1 MSKRAIVITLVS
13 ISFIVLVGVGVF
25 TFVMRSSRSPG
36 CPTCG
41 EKAVTTT
48 GSEELTLEQALRTD
62 YAEKLASARQGLAE
76 GEVAPTITG
85 VQFAEGPTIV
95 YDWRPDEKPSPASDY
110 LFASVLRDWAK
121 MFEGL
126 QIVLVISGPT
136 AEAFA
141 NVMDSI
147 VEDQVTVI
155 LDPFGKI
162 RANYELLNFPRGML
176 FLVDQDGSIV
186 GRARGIQEE
195 NWYYLSQVVE
205 AHARGESPKTE
216 NMPFAVRHPKSTL
229 GNTVQIAGLTDISG
243 NPAPV
248 DMFRGQ
254 VTMVYFFA
262 PYCQPCAVATE
273 VTKQLHEE
281 FGDRVQFIGLA
292 HVLSRDTVYWAHI
305 CATRYDAKESW
316 AWTIPE
322 GNDGAQRYVEERVVA
337 LKDYIVGIEFPVLI
351 DWDDRVMGAWGMG
364 LCGFPSWAIL
374 DHDGRL
380 VQMVPG
386 GAMWYN
392 RNGQRVET
400 TSPPV
405 DWLREMLSAA
415 LTIERSR

>member
-1 MSKRAIVITLVS
+1 
-13 ISFIVLVGVGVF
+13 
-25 TFVMRSSRSPG
+25 
-36 CPTCG
+36 
-41 EKAVTTT
+41 
-48 GSEELTLEQALRTD
+48 
-62 YAEKLASARQGLAE
+62 
-76 GEVAPTITG
+76 
-85 VQFAEGPTIV
+85 
-95 YDWRPDEKPSPASDY
+95 
-110 LFASVLRDWAK
+110 
-121 MFEGL
+121 
-126 QIVLVISGPT
+126 
-136 AEAFA
+136 
-141 NVMDSI
+141 MDSI

-229 GNTVQIAGLTDISG
+229 GNPVQIAGLTDISG

-262 PYCQPCAVATE
+262 LYCQPCAVATE